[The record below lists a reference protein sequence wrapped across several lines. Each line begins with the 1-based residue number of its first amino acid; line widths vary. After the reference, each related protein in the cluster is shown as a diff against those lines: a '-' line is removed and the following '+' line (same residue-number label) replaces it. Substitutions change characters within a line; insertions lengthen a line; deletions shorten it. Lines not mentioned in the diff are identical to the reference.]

1 MIHAFS
7 KFSGGVKNRK
17 YTIIN
22 TIKNSVMKP
31 RNLMNLLDF
40 KKPNINSEIDIT
52 PNNNI
57 NTDIEFFLSL
67 YNY

>member
-1 MIHAFS
+1 
-7 KFSGGVKNRK
+7 
-17 YTIIN
+17 
-22 TIKNSVMKP
+22 MKP